1 MSKYAYFKPID
12 YSYFKEMHDTDKYNE
27 YIICFNE
34 VNLLNDRIS
43 KAIELINQKLDI
55 NSDYIDYDF
64 GAELLRQ
71 ELLDILRG
79 E

>member
-27 YIICFNE
+27 YIISLHE
-34 VNLLNDRIS
+34 INLLNDRIS
-43 KAIELINQKLDI
+43 KAIE
-55 NSDYIDYDF
+55 YIRKREDNF
-64 GAELLRQ
+64 FVPHFTGKETN
-71 ELLDILRG
+71 ELLDILKG